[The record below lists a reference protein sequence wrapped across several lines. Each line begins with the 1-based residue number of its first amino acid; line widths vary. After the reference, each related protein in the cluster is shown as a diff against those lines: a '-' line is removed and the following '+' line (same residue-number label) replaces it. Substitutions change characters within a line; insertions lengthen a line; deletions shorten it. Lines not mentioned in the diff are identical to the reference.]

1 MNVLRSILLVSIFL
15 FGGCSYK
22 SHEFKNFPESD
33 LIEAFFD
40 ARRISIELD
49 LKMSVCRYYGTAH
62 MTNNME
68 AQQFIRELDFS
79 QHYQNNKLQ
88 DFNRAVKKYGNEYN
102 QQYKDTVVEFIEQLN
117 QAILKTTFLPA
128 RFDTASY
135 FGVGNQEVKQALS
148 NENFSGYYQYSPY
161 AGVIVNAL
169 EKKDKSIE
177 GKCGKFFKDVL
188 DDKYMPNFS
197 RYGDEYK
204 KMTGYDD
211 LR

>member
-1 MNVLRSILLVSIFL
+1 MQTSFNQKCLFACLVVFV
-15 FGGCSYK
+15 
-22 SHEFKNFPESD
+22 N
-33 LIEAFFD
+33 
-40 ARRISIELD
+40 
-49 LKMSVCRYYGTAH
+49 
-62 MTNNME
+62 
-68 AQQFIRELDFS
+68 
-79 QHYQNNKLQ
+79 
-88 DFNRAVKKYGNEYN
+88 
-102 QQYKDTVVEFIEQLN
+102 
-117 QAILKTTFLPA
+117 
-128 RFDTASY
+128 
-135 FGVGNQEVKQALS
+135 LS